1 MSYLKSMRLDQW
13 VKNILV
19 FIPLF
24 AANEITYDKLL
35 SISYI
40 FISFSLVVSAT
51 YIYNDFKD
59 IEADSNHPT
68 KNKRPIAA
76 GEISKARGYIFM
88 IALFI
93 SGNLILFMIKNSL
106 IIFSLGYTLLTFS
119 YSEKLKY
126 VKYFDILTISVLFVI
141 RVLLGSSAVSV
152 VTSIPLILF
161 VFFTSLGIA
170 SGKKI
175 SILNND
181 SISTSRV
188 KNFLNEA
195 YSEEE
200 LLSALRSSFQLSL
213 ITYFVWIMFIK
224 SLFLDS
230 LSSLLLL
237 CSCIFLFVFNN
248 IFISKSLLGLTEEII
263 ETARKDNNLLYS
275 ALLFGISAGLGVL
288 I

>member
-1 MSYLKSMRLDQW
+1 VNYIRSLRLNQW
-13 VKNILV
+13 IKNILV
-19 FIPLF
+19 FVPML
-24 AANEITYDKLL
+24 AANEFNYDRLL

-51 YIYNDFKD
+51 YIFNDFKD
-59 IEADSNHPT
+59 IEADSKHPT
-68 KNKRPIAA
+68 KNKRPIAS
-76 GEISKARGYIFM
+76 GEISKTKGYIFM
-88 IALFI
+88 VALFI
-93 SGNLILFMIKNSL
+93 LGNLILFMIKNSL
-106 IIFSLGYTLLTFS
+106 IIFSLGYAILTIL
-119 YSEKLKY
+119 YSQKIKY
-126 VKYFDILTISVLFVI
+126 VKYFDILTIAVLFVI
-141 RVLLGSSAVSV
+141 RVLLGSNAISI

-181 SISTSRV
+181 LISTSRV
-188 KNFLNEA
+188 KQFLNKA
-195 YSEEE
+195 YSEDE
-200 LLSALRSSFQLSL
+200 LLSIIRSSFQLSL

-230 LSSLLLL
+230 LSSVLLV

-248 IFISKSLLGLTEEII
+248 IFINKSQLGLTEEII